1 MDGIRGHF
9 RRSKKSFRKSLDFEV
24 LHFKNI
30 SKISEKLK
38 IFSFIFR
45 SASAIDELMVNFE
58 GEMYPLREVADVSK
72 KDPKR
77 VIIDTSAIPQVTN

>member
-1 MDGIRGHF
+1 M
-9 RRSKKSFRKSLDFEV
+9 
-24 LHFKNI
+24 
-30 SKISEKLK
+30 
-38 IFSFIFR
+38 FSFIFR

-77 VIIDTSAIPQVTN
+77 VIIDTSAIPQVTR